1 MINSFSQYLVEEE
14 KVVYFTFGK
23 MNPPTVEHGKLLEK
37 VAAEAGRN
45 PYKVFLSQAQN
56 ESKDPLTYS
65 EKVKYVRKMFPKH
78 ARQVLINK
86 KIVSP
91 HHALAELYEQGY
103 RKVVMVVGSD
113 RVNEFEHRLNMY
125 NGKEGRHG
133 FYNFKEGVK
142 VISAEQKDVDSN
154 NRQLQL
160 VQENNFTAFSQALP
174 SNVTTKDARRLFND
188 VRRGMGLT
196 EERNFKNHLQ
206 LQPVSE
212 TRESFVNGELFDLG
226 EQVIIKDTD
235 EVGIIT
241 VLGSN
246 YVIVETS
253 EGKRTRKWLDAVEKV
268 EEQIKDPK
276 KSMYKDKP
284 DWGTPESARKWKR
297 GTPGQVAEKDE
308 REKEVPQDPDVKDK
322 SGTQPKKYFKGVD
335 KDKKAARDAH
345 FKRGAEMDDDNPA
358 AYKPAP
364 GDKEAK
370 TKPSKHTLKFKRMF
384 GEEKDPVDIA
394 KARINRQKELAA
406 RRHDRIMDRARL
418 LKAKEKNQETR

>member
-14 KVVYFTFGK
+14 RVVYFTFGK
-23 MNPPTVEHGKLLEK
+23 MNPPTVDHGKLLEK

-56 ESKDPLTYS
+56 ESKDPLTYN

-91 HHALAELYEQGY
+91 HHALSELYEQGY

-113 RVNEFEHRLNMY
+113 RVNEFEQRLNMY

-142 VISAEQKDVDSN
+142 VISAEQKDVDTN

-174 SNVTTKDARRLFND
+174 TNVSTKDARRLFND
-188 VRRGMGLT
+188 VRKGMGLT

-206 LQPVSE
+206 LEPISE

-246 YVIVETS
+246 YVIVETA
-253 EGKRTRKWLDAVEKV
+253 EGKRSRKWLDAVEKI
-268 EEQIKDPK
+268 EEQDNK

-284 DWGTPESARKWKR
+284 DWGTPESTKKWKKT
-297 GTPGQVAEKDE
+297 TPGQDVSEKI
-308 REKEVPQDPDVKDK
+308 KTAQDPDVKDRE
-322 SGTQPKKYFKGVD
+322 GTQPKRYYKGLA
-335 KDKKAARDAH
+335 KTTKAARDRH
-345 FKRGAEMDDDNPA
+345 FKRGTEMDDDNPA

-364 GDKEAK
+364 GDATAK
-370 TKPSKHTLKFKRMF
+370 TKPSKYTLKFKKMY
-384 GEEKDPVDIA
+384 GEAKDPVDVA
-394 KARINRQKELAA
+394 KARVNRQKEIAA
-406 RRHDRIMDRARL
+406 RRHDQIMDRARL
-418 LKAKEKNQETR
+418 LKAKQKNQETK